1 MMEKEIFLSQI
12 YKEKYMKEINVAV
25 TGGAGQIAYS
35 LLPRLISGETF
46 GPDTKVNLR
55 LIEIPQVV
63 DKLQG
68 TIMELIDCGFEQTGE
83 LVATSDIKEG
93 VKDADW
99 ILLVGSIPRGIVIDG
114 KKIEERSDLLKI
126 NGGIFTDQ
134 GAAIGEL
141 AKSDAKILV
150 VGNPANT
157 NALIGMNSAN
167 NSTQQWFAMTALD
180 ANRAKAQLAEKA
192 AAEIS
197 SVKNMIIW
205 GNHSPTMYPDPYNAT
220 INGVSAAEVIN
231 DNLWIED
238 SYLPLVQQ
246 RGKAV
251 IDARGASSA
260 ASAANAAIDTVKAVI
275 NPTKEGDCFS
285 AAVVSDGSYGIPEG
299 LIFGFPLRTNS
310 NGEIEIIQGIELNE
324 FAQTK
329 IKVTTE
335 ELESEREAVSDLIG

>member
-1 MMEKEIFLSQI
+1 
-12 YKEKYMKEINVAV
+12 MKEINVAV

-35 LLPRLISGETF
+35 LLPRLVSGETF

-68 TIMELIDCGFEQTGE
+68 TIMELIDCGFEQTGK

-99 ILLVGSIPRGIVIDG
+99 VLLVGSIPRGIVIDG

-141 AKSDAKILV
+141 AKSDAKVLV

-157 NALIGMNSAN
+157 NALIGMNKAN
-167 NSTQQWFAMTALD
+167 NSSQQWFAMTALD

-192 AAEIS
+192 GVEIS
-197 SVKNMIIW
+197 SLKNMVIW

-220 INGVSAAEVIN
+220 IDGKSAAEVIN
-231 DNLWIED
+231 DSRWLED
-238 SYLPLVQQ
+238 DYLPLVQQ

-260 ASAANAAIDTVKAVI
+260 ASAANAAIDTVKSVI
-275 NPTKEGDCFS
+275 NPTEEGDCFS
-285 AAVVSDGSYGIPEG
+285 AAVVSDGSYGVPEG
-299 LIFGFPLRTNS
+299 LIFGFPLQTTKE
-310 NGEIEIIQGIELNE
+310 GKVEIIQGIELND
-324 FAQTK
+324 FAKAK
-329 IKVTTE
+329 IKITTE
-335 ELESEREAVSDLIG
+335 ELESERQAVADLIS

>member
-1 MMEKEIFLSQI
+1 
-12 YKEKYMKEINVAV
+12 MKEINVAV

-35 LLPRLISGETF
+35 LLPRLVSGETF
-46 GPDTKVNLR
+46 GPDTRVNLR

-68 TIMELIDCGFEQTGE
+68 TIMELVDCGFDQTGE
-83 LVATSDIKEG
+83 LTATSDIREG

-99 ILLVGSIPRGIVIDG
+99 VLLVGSIPRGIVIDG

-134 GAAIGEL
+134 GSAIGEL

-157 NALIGMNSAN
+157 NALIGMNSAHN
-167 NSTQQWFAMTALD
+167 PSQQWFAMTALD

-192 AAEIS
+192 GVNIS
-197 SVKNMIIW
+197 SLKNMIIW

-220 INGVSAAEVIN
+220 IDGTSAAEVIN
-231 DNLWIED
+231 DSKWLED
-238 SYLPLVQQ
+238 DYLPLVQQ

-260 ASAANAAIDTVKAVI
+260 ASAANAAIDTVKSVI
-275 NPTKEGDCFS
+275 NPTDEGDCFS
-285 AAVVSDGSYGIPEG
+285 AAVVSDGSYGVPEG
-299 LIFGFPLRTNS
+299 LIFGFPLKTTS
-310 NGEIEIIQGIELNE
+310 GGDVEIIQGIELNS
-324 FAQTK
+324 FANSK
-329 IKVTTE
+329 IQITTE
-335 ELESEREAVSDLIG
+335 ELESEREAVVDLIS

>member
-1 MMEKEIFLSQI
+1 
-12 YKEKYMKEINVAV
+12 MKEINVAV

-46 GPDTKVNLR
+46 GSDTKVNLR

-83 LVATSDIKEG
+83 LIATSDIKEG

-134 GAAIGEL
+134 GSAIGEL

-157 NALIGMNSAN
+157 NALIGMHSAN
-167 NSTQQWFAMTALD
+167 NSSQQWFAMTALD

-192 AAEIS
+192 AVEIS
-197 SVKNMIIW
+197 SIKNMIIW

-231 DNLWIED
+231 DNLWLKD

-285 AAVVSDGSYGIPEG
+285 AAVVSDGSYGIPKG

-310 NGEIEIIQGIELNE
+310 NGNIEIIQGIELNE

>member
-1 MMEKEIFLSQI
+1 
-12 YKEKYMKEINVAV
+12 MKEINVAV

-35 LLPRLISGETF
+35 LLPRLVSGETF

-68 TIMELIDCGFEQTGE
+68 TIMELIDCGFDQTGD
-83 LVATSDIKEG
+83 LTATSDIKEG

-99 ILLVGSIPRGIVIDG
+99 VLLVGSIPRGIVIDG

-134 GAAIGEL
+134 GSAIGEL

-157 NALIGMNSAN
+157 NALIGMNKAN
-167 NSTQQWFAMTALD
+167 NPSQQWFAMTALD

-192 AAEIS
+192 NVEIS
-197 SVKNMIIW
+197 SVKNMVIW

-220 INGVSAAEVIN
+220 IDGQSAAEVIN
-231 DNLWIED
+231 DSTWIED
-238 SYLPLVQQ
+238 EYLPLVQQ

-260 ASAANAAIDTVKAVI
+260 ASAANAAIDTVKSVM
-275 NPTKEGDCFS
+275 NPTKDGDCFS
-285 AAVVSDGSYGIPEG
+285 AAIVSDGSYSVPEG
-299 LIFGFPLRTNS
+299 LIFGFPLRTTEE
-310 NGEIEIIQGIELNE
+310 GKVEIIQGIELNE

-329 IKVTTE
+329 IKVTTD
-335 ELESEREAVSDLIG
+335 ELESEREAVADLIS

>member
-1 MMEKEIFLSQI
+1 
-12 YKEKYMKEINVAV
+12 MKEINVAV

-46 GPDTKVNLR
+46 GSDTKVNLR

-83 LVATSDIKEG
+83 LIATSDIKEG

-134 GAAIGEL
+134 GSAIGEL

-157 NALIGMNSAN
+157 NALIGMHSAN
-167 NSTQQWFAMTALD
+167 NSSQQWFAMTALD

-192 AAEIS
+192 AVEIS
-197 SVKNMIIW
+197 SIKNMIIW

-220 INGVSAAEVIN
+220 VNGVSAAEVIN
-231 DNLWIED
+231 DSLWLED

-299 LIFGFPLRTNS
+299 LIFGFPLRTKPT
-310 NGEIEIIQGIELNE
+310 GKIEIIQGIELNE

-329 IKVTTE
+329 IKITTE
-335 ELESEREAVSDLIG
+335 ELESERESVSNLID

>member
-1 MMEKEIFLSQI
+1 
-12 YKEKYMKEINVAV
+12 MKEINVAV

-35 LLPRLISGETF
+35 LLPRLVSGETF
-46 GPDTKVNLR
+46 GSDTKVNLR

-83 LVATSDIKEG
+83 LTATSDIREG

-141 AKSDAKILV
+141 SKPDAKILV

-167 NSTQQWFAMTALD
+167 NDGQQWFAMTALD

-192 AAEIS
+192 KVEIS
-197 SVKNMIIW
+197 SLKNMIIW

-220 INGVSAAEVIN
+220 IDGNSAAEVIN
-231 DNLWIED
+231 DINWLED
-238 SYLPLVQQ
+238 DYLPLVQQ

-260 ASAANAAIDTVKAVI
+260 ASAANAAIDTVKSVI
-275 NPTKEGDCFS
+275 NPTQEGDCFS
-285 AAVVSDGSYGIPEG
+285 AAVVSDGSYGVPEG
-299 LIFGFPLRTNS
+299 LIFGFPLRTNPA
-310 NGEIEIIQGIELNE
+310 GQVEIVQGIEIND
-324 FAQTK
+324 FAKSK
-329 IKVTTE
+329 IQITTE
-335 ELESEREAVSDLIG
+335 ELESERKAVADLIS

>member
-1 MMEKEIFLSQI
+1 
-12 YKEKYMKEINVAV
+12 MKEINVAV

-46 GPDTKVNLR
+46 GQDTKVNLR
-55 LIEIPQVV
+55 LVEIPQVV

-83 LVATSDIKEG
+83 LIATSDIKEG

-99 ILLVGSIPRGIVIDG
+99 VLLVGSIPRGIVIDG

-134 GAAIGEL
+134 GAAIGEF
-141 AKSDAKILV
+141 AKPDAKILV

-167 NSTQQWFAMTALD
+167 NPNQKWFAMTALD

-192 AAEIS
+192 EVKIS
-197 SVKNMIIW
+197 SLKNMIIW

-220 INGVSAAEVIN
+220 IDGTSAAEVIN
-231 DNLWIED
+231 DAKWIED
-238 SYLPLVQQ
+238 NYLPLVQQ

-260 ASAANAAIDTVKAVI
+260 ASAANAAIDTVKSVMS
-275 NPTKEGDCFS
+275 PTPDGDCFS
-285 AAVVSDGSYGIPEG
+285 AAIASDGSYGVPEG
-299 LIFGFPLRTNS
+299 LIFGYPLRTS
-310 NGEIEIIQGIELNE
+310 SSGEVEIIQGIELND
-324 FAQTK
+324 FAKAK
-329 IKVTTE
+329 IQITTE
-335 ELESEREAVSDLIG
+335 ELESEREAVSDLIN

>member
-1 MMEKEIFLSQI
+1 
-12 YKEKYMKEINVAV
+12 MKEINVAV

-46 GPDTKVNLR
+46 GPDIKVNLR

-68 TIMELIDCGFEQTGE
+68 TIMELMDCGFDQTGD
-83 LVATSDIKEG
+83 LVATSDIREG

-99 ILLVGSIPRGIVIDG
+99 VLLVGSIPRGIVIDG

-134 GAAIGEL
+134 GRAIGEL

-167 NSTQQWFAMTALD
+167 NPNQQWFAMTALD

-192 AAEIS
+192 GVEIS
-197 SVKNMIIW
+197 SLKNMIIW
-205 GNHSPTMYPDPYNAT
+205 GNHSPTMYPDPHNAT
-220 INGVSAAEVIN
+220 INGKSAAEVIDDEEWLEEN
-231 DNLWIED
+231 
-238 SYLPLVQQ
+238 YLPLVQQ

-260 ASAANAAIDTVKAVI
+260 ASAANAAIDTVKSVE
-275 NPTKEGDCFS
+275 NSTNEGDCFS
-285 AAVVSDGSYGIPEG
+285 AAVVSDGSYGVPEG
-299 LIFGFPLRTNS
+299 LIFGFPLRTTES
-310 NGEIEIIQGIELNE
+310 GKVEIIQGVELND
-324 FAQTK
+324 FAKSK
-329 IKVTTE
+329 IKITTE
-335 ELESEREAVSDLIG
+335 ELVSEREAVSDLIG

>member
-1 MMEKEIFLSQI
+1 
-12 YKEKYMKEINVAV
+12 MKEINVAV

-35 LLPRLISGETF
+35 LLPRLVSGETF
-46 GPDTKVNLR
+46 GLDTKVNLR

-63 DKLQG
+63 EKLQG
-68 TIMELIDCGFEQTGE
+68 TIMELTDCGFDQTGE
-83 LVATSDIKEG
+83 LIATSDIKVG

-99 ILLVGSIPRGIVIDG
+99 VLLVGSIPRGIVIDG

-141 AKSDAKILV
+141 AKSDAKVLV

-157 NALIGMNSAN
+157 NALIGMNSAGN
-167 NSTQQWFAMTALD
+167 NQQEWFAMTALD

-192 AAEIS
+192 RVDIS
-197 SVKNMIIW
+197 TLKNMIIW

-220 INGVSAAEVIN
+220 IDGTSAAEVIN
-231 DNLWIED
+231 DSKWLEEE
-238 SYLPLVQQ
+238 YLPLVQQ

-260 ASAANAAIDTVKAVI
+260 ASAANAAIDTVKSVI
-275 NPTKEGDCFS
+275 NPTPEGDCFS
-285 AAVVSDGSYGIPEG
+285 AAVVSDGSYGVPKG
-299 LIFGFPLRTNS
+299 LIFGFPLKTTKE
-310 NGEIEIIQGIELNE
+310 GKVEIIQGIKLNE
-324 FAQTK
+324 FAQSK
-329 IKVTTE
+329 IKVTTD
-335 ELESEREAVSDLIG
+335 ELESEREAVADLI

>member
-1 MMEKEIFLSQI
+1 
-12 YKEKYMKEINVAV
+12 MKEINVAV

-35 LLPRLISGETF
+35 LLPRLVSGETF

-83 LVATSDIKEG
+83 LTATSDIREG

-99 ILLVGSIPRGIVIDG
+99 VLLVGSIPRGIVIDG

-134 GAAIGEL
+134 GAAIGDL
-141 AKSDAKILV
+141 SKPDAKILV

-167 NSTQQWFAMTALD
+167 NAGQQWFAMTALD

-192 AAEIS
+192 KVEIS
-197 SVKNMIIW
+197 SLKNMIIW

-220 INGVSAAEVIN
+220 INGTSAAEVIN
-231 DNLWIED
+231 DINWLED
-238 SYLPLVQQ
+238 DYLPLVQQ

-260 ASAANAAIDTVKAVI
+260 ASAANAAIDTVKSVI
-275 NPTKEGDCFS
+275 NPTQEGDCFS
-285 AAVVSDGSYGIPEG
+285 AAVVSDGSYGVPEG
-299 LIFGFPLRTNS
+299 LIFGFPLRTYQS
-310 NGEIEIIQGIELNE
+310 GEVEIVQGIEIND
-324 FAQTK
+324 FAKSK
-329 IKVTTE
+329 IQITTE
-335 ELESEREAVSDLIG
+335 ELESEREAVADLIS

>member
-1 MMEKEIFLSQI
+1 MPLVQFLMMEKEIFLSQI

-220 INGVSAAEVIN
+220 INGASAAEVIN

-260 ASAANAAIDTVKAVI
+260 ASAAL
-275 NPTKEGDCFS
+275 S
-285 AAVVSDGSYGIPEG
+285 
-299 LIFGFPLRTNS
+299 LIH
-310 NGEIEIIQGIELNE
+310 I
-324 FAQTK
+324 
-329 IKVTTE
+329 
-335 ELESEREAVSDLIG
+335 

>member
-1 MMEKEIFLSQI
+1 
-12 YKEKYMKEINVAV
+12 MKEINVAV

-35 LLPRLISGETF
+35 LLPRLVSGETF
-46 GPDTKVNLR
+46 GPDTRVNLR

-68 TIMELIDCGFEQTGE
+68 TIMELVDCGFDQTGE
-83 LVATSDIKEG
+83 LTATSDIREG

-134 GAAIGEL
+134 GSAIGEL

-167 NSTQQWFAMTALD
+167 NPSQQWFAMTALD

-192 AAEIS
+192 GVNIS
-197 SVKNMIIW
+197 SLKNMIIW

-220 INGVSAAEVIN
+220 IDGTSAAEVIN
-231 DNLWIED
+231 DSKWLED
-238 SYLPLVQQ
+238 NYLPLVQQ

-260 ASAANAAIDTVKAVI
+260 ASAANAAIDTVKSVI
-275 NPTKEGDCFS
+275 NPTDEGDCFS
-285 AAVVSDGSYGIPEG
+285 AAVVSDGSYGVPEG
-299 LIFGFPLRTNS
+299 LIFGFPLRTTS
-310 NGEIEIIQGIELNE
+310 GGEVEIIQGIELNS
-324 FAQTK
+324 FANSK
-329 IKVTTE
+329 IQITTE
-335 ELESEREAVSDLIG
+335 ELESEREAVVDLIS

>member
-1 MMEKEIFLSQI
+1 
-12 YKEKYMKEINVAV
+12 MKEINVAV

-35 LLPRLISGETF
+35 LLPRLVSGETF

-83 LVATSDIKEG
+83 LTATSDIREG

-99 ILLVGSIPRGIVIDG
+99 VLLVGSIPRGIVIDG

-134 GAAIGEL
+134 GAAIGDL
-141 AKSDAKILV
+141 SKPDAKILV

-167 NSTQQWFAMTALD
+167 NAGQQWFAMTALD

-192 AAEIS
+192 KVDIS
-197 SVKNMIIW
+197 SLKNMIIW

-220 INGVSAAEVIN
+220 IDGTSAAEVIN
-231 DNLWIED
+231 DINWLED
-238 SYLPLVQQ
+238 DYLPLVQQ

-260 ASAANAAIDTVKAVI
+260 ASAANAAIDTVKSVI
-275 NPTKEGDCFS
+275 NPTQEGDCFS
-285 AAVVSDGSYGIPEG
+285 AAVVSDGSYGVPEG
-299 LIFGFPLRTNS
+299 LIFGFPLRTNQS
-310 NGEIEIIQGIELNE
+310 GEVEIVQGIEIND
-324 FAQTK
+324 FAKSK
-329 IKVTTE
+329 IQITTE
-335 ELESEREAVSDLIG
+335 ELESEKEAVADLIS

>member
-1 MMEKEIFLSQI
+1 
-12 YKEKYMKEINVAV
+12 MKEINVAV

-35 LLPRLISGETF
+35 LLPRLVSGETF
-46 GPDTKVNLR
+46 GADTKVNLR

-63 DKLQG
+63 EKLQG
-68 TIMELIDCGFEQTGE
+68 TIMELTDCGFDQTGE
-83 LVATSDIKEG
+83 LIATSDIKVG

-99 ILLVGSIPRGIVIDG
+99 VLLVGSIPRGIVIDG

-141 AKSDAKILV
+141 AKSDAKVLV

-157 NALIGMNSAN
+157 NALIGMNSAGN
-167 NSTQQWFAMTALD
+167 NQQEWFAMTALD

-192 AAEIS
+192 KVDIS
-197 SVKNMIIW
+197 TLKNMIIW

-220 INGVSAAEVIN
+220 IDGTSAAEVIN
-231 DNLWIED
+231 DSKWLEEE
-238 SYLPLVQQ
+238 YLPLVQQ

-260 ASAANAAIDTVKAVI
+260 ASAANAAIDTVKSVI
-275 NPTKEGDCFS
+275 NPTPEGDCFS
-285 AAVVSDGSYGIPEG
+285 AAVVSDGSYGVPKG
-299 LIFGFPLRTNS
+299 LIFGFPLKTTKE
-310 NGEIEIIQGIELNE
+310 GKVEIIQGIKLNE
-324 FAQTK
+324 FAQSK
-329 IKVTTE
+329 IKVTTD
-335 ELESEREAVSDLIG
+335 ELESEREAVADLI

>member
-1 MMEKEIFLSQI
+1 
-12 YKEKYMKEINVAV
+12 MKEINVAV

-35 LLPRLISGETF
+35 LLPRLVSGETF
-46 GPDTKVNLR
+46 GSDTKVNLR

-68 TIMELIDCGFEQTGE
+68 TIMELIDCGFEQTGK
-83 LVATSDIKEG
+83 LLATSDIKEG

-99 ILLVGSIPRGIVIDG
+99 VLLVGSIPRGIVIDG

-141 AKSDAKILV
+141 AKSDAKVLV

-157 NALIGMNSAN
+157 NALIGMNKAN
-167 NSTQQWFAMTALD
+167 NSSQQWFAMTALD

-192 AAEIS
+192 GVEIS
-197 SVKNMIIW
+197 SLKNMVIW

-220 INGVSAAEVIN
+220 IDGQSAAEVIN
-231 DNLWIED
+231 DSRWLED
-238 SYLPLVQQ
+238 DYLPLVQQ

-260 ASAANAAIDTVKAVI
+260 ASAANAAIDTVKSVI
-275 NPTKEGDCFS
+275 NPTEEGDCFS
-285 AAVVSDGSYGIPEG
+285 AAVVSDGSYGVPEG
-299 LIFGFPLRTNS
+299 LIFGFPLQTTKE
-310 NGEIEIIQGIELNE
+310 GKVEIIQGIELND
-324 FAQTK
+324 FAKAK
-329 IKVTTE
+329 IKITTE
-335 ELESEREAVSDLIG
+335 ELESERQAVADLIS

>member
-1 MMEKEIFLSQI
+1 
-12 YKEKYMKEINVAV
+12 MKEINVAV

-35 LLPRLISGETF
+35 LLPRLVSGETF
-46 GPDTKVNLR
+46 GSDTKVNLR

-83 LVATSDIKEG
+83 LTATSDIREG

-99 ILLVGSIPRGIVIDG
+99 VLLVGSIPRGIVIDG

-134 GAAIGEL
+134 GAAIGDL
-141 AKSDAKILV
+141 SKPDAKILV

-167 NSTQQWFAMTALD
+167 NAGQQWFAMTALD

-192 AAEIS
+192 KVEIS
-197 SVKNMIIW
+197 SLKNMIIW

-220 INGVSAAEVIN
+220 IDGTSAAEVIN
-231 DNLWIED
+231 DIDWLED
-238 SYLPLVQQ
+238 DYLPLVQQ

-260 ASAANAAIDTVKAVI
+260 ASAANAAIDTVKSVI
-275 NPTKEGDCFS
+275 NPTQEGDCFS
-285 AAVVSDGSYGIPEG
+285 AAVVSDGSYGVPEG
-299 LIFGFPLRTNS
+299 LIFGFPLRTNQS
-310 NGEIEIIQGIELNE
+310 GEVEIVQGIEIND
-324 FAQTK
+324 FAKSK
-329 IKVTTE
+329 IQITTE
-335 ELESEREAVSDLIG
+335 ELESEKEAVADLIS

>member
-1 MMEKEIFLSQI
+1 
-12 YKEKYMKEINVAV
+12 V
-25 TGGAGQIAYS
+25 
-35 LLPRLISGETF
+35 SGETF
-46 GPDTKVNLR
+46 GSDTKVNLR

-83 LVATSDIKEG
+83 LTATSDIREG

-99 ILLVGSIPRGIVIDG
+99 VLLVGSIPRGIVIDG

-141 AKSDAKILV
+141 SKPDAKILV

-167 NSTQQWFAMTALD
+167 NDGQQWFAMTALD

-192 AAEIS
+192 KVEIS
-197 SVKNMIIW
+197 SLKNMIIW

-220 INGVSAAEVIN
+220 IDGNSAAEVIN
-231 DNLWIED
+231 DTNWLED
-238 SYLPLVQQ
+238 DYLPLVQQ

-260 ASAANAAIDTVKAVI
+260 ASAANAAIDTVKSVI
-275 NPTKEGDCFS
+275 NPTQEGDCFS
-285 AAVVSDGSYGIPEG
+285 AAVVSDGSYGVPEG
-299 LIFGFPLRTNS
+299 LIFGFPLRTNPA
-310 NGEIEIIQGIELNE
+310 GEVEIVQGIEIND
-324 FAQTK
+324 FAKSK
-329 IKVTTE
+329 IQITTE
-335 ELESEREAVSDLIG
+335 ELESERKAVADLIS

>member
-1 MMEKEIFLSQI
+1 
-12 YKEKYMKEINVAV
+12 MKEINVAV

-35 LLPRLISGETF
+35 LLPRLVSGETF
-46 GPDTKVNLR
+46 GSDTKVNLR

-83 LVATSDIKEG
+83 LTATSDIREG

-99 ILLVGSIPRGIVIDG
+99 VLLVGSIPRGIVIDG

-134 GAAIGEL
+134 GAAIGDL
-141 AKSDAKILV
+141 SKPDAKILV

-167 NSTQQWFAMTALD
+167 NAGQQWFAMTALD

-192 AAEIS
+192 KVEIS
-197 SVKNMIIW
+197 SLKNMIIW

-220 INGVSAAEVIN
+220 IDGTSAAEVIN
-231 DNLWIED
+231 DINWLED
-238 SYLPLVQQ
+238 DYLPLVQQ

-260 ASAANAAIDTVKAVI
+260 ASAANAAIDTVKSVI
-275 NPTKEGDCFS
+275 NPTQEGDCFS
-285 AAVVSDGSYGIPEG
+285 AAVVSDGSYGVPEG
-299 LIFGFPLRTNS
+299 LIFGFPLRTNQS
-310 NGEIEIIQGIELNE
+310 GEVEIVQGIEIND
-324 FAQTK
+324 FAKSK
-329 IKVTTE
+329 IQITTE
-335 ELESEREAVSDLIG
+335 ELESEREAVADLIS

>member
-1 MMEKEIFLSQI
+1 
-12 YKEKYMKEINVAV
+12 MKEINVAV

-35 LLPRLISGETF
+35 LLPRLVSGETF

-68 TIMELIDCGFEQTGE
+68 TIMELIDCGFEQTGK
-83 LVATSDIKEG
+83 LIATSDIKEG

-99 ILLVGSIPRGIVIDG
+99 VLLVGSIPRGIVIDG

-141 AKSDAKILV
+141 AKSDAKVLV

-157 NALIGMNSAN
+157 NALIGMNKAN
-167 NSTQQWFAMTALD
+167 NSSQQWFAMTALD

-192 AAEIS
+192 GVEIS
-197 SVKNMIIW
+197 SLKNMVIW

-220 INGVSAAEVIN
+220 IDGQSAAEVIN
-231 DNLWIED
+231 DSRWLED
-238 SYLPLVQQ
+238 DYLPLVQQ

-260 ASAANAAIDTVKAVI
+260 ASAANAAIDTVKSCLLYTSPSPRDATLSRM
-275 NPTKEGDCFS
+275 PSS
-285 AAVVSDGSYGIPEG
+285 A
-299 LIFGFPLRTNS
+299 
-310 NGEIEIIQGIELNE
+310 
-324 FAQTK
+324 
-329 IKVTTE
+329 
-335 ELESEREAVSDLIG
+335 